1 MQSLALNR
9 QRGQS
14 TVEFA
19 LVAPL
24 VVLCATVLV
33 GITVVC
39 LQYIQL
45 HDVARTAT
53 RLAITADNPS
63 QAAKDFA
70 TSQNFSAVVTDDLAT
85 GLVTVTLSR
94 RSRIPLIGR
103 ISRTIGLTATS
114 TMMRESPPV
123 FSR

>member
-103 ISRTIGLTATS
+103 ISRIIGLTATS

>member
-1 MQSLALNR
+1 MQSLALNKH
-9 QRGQS
+9 RGQS

-24 VVLCATVLV
+24 VVVCATVLIGV
-33 GITVVC
+33 TVVC

-45 HDVARTAT
+45 HDVARTAA
-53 RLAITADNPS
+53 RLAVTADNPS

-70 TSQNFSAVVTDDLAT
+70 ASKNVSAVVTDDLAT

-94 RSRIPLIGR
+94 RSRIPVVGR
-103 ISRTIGLTATS
+103 ISRIIGLTATS